1 MEKTKIFFLDNM
13 DSFTYNLVDEFA
25 AMGFD
30 IEVYRNDVN
39 ADYIFSKIND
49 HQGATMLVLSPGPGK
64 PSEAGCMP
72 RLIQLCA
79 GNVPIIGICLGFQAL
94 VEYYG
99 GQVGHAPEVMHG
111 KSSPMVG
118 KEHHG
123 IFAKISQPMQV
134 GRYHSLAAINLPT
147 VLDLIGFCG
156 DVPMVV
162 EHKSDRVLAFQFHPE
177 SILTPY
183 GSQLLKQ
190 SIAYLIDQD
199 EHLGDDA
206 LSHILSGHTLN
217 QGQAKELFTQIMRGG
232 FSDIELSAFLSAMK
246 MRGETVNEIIGAA
259 EVMLENATP
268 FNCTEDSG
276 WIADNCGTGGDGS
289 QSINIST
296 MACITAAAAGVKMA
310 KHGNRSVSSNSGS
323 ADLLEHLGVNI
334 ELSPEKASQC
344 LQQVGMSFLFAP
356 LYHKAVKNV
365 MPVRKSLRT
374 RTIFNLLG
382 PMVNPARPNIQLLGV
397 YDSALCLPIAQ
408 VLRKLG
414 CQRAMVVHGSGMDEI
429 CLHGTTNVAHLHD
442 GQITEYILSP
452 KDFGAQTYA
461 LEEIKG
467 GDPKENAKIALDILA
482 GKGTK
487 AQNAWVAVN
496 VAPILM
502 MAELASDLRQG
513 TQKAFEILQNGKAL
527 TLLKAYG
534 EFSHA

>member
-25 AMGFD
+25 ALGFD
-30 IEVYRNDVN
+30 IEVYRNDVR
-39 ADYIFSKIND
+39 AEHIVSQINRY
-49 HQGATMLVLSPGPGK
+49 QGNTMLVLSPGPGK

-72 RLIQLCA
+72 KLIQLCA

-99 GQVGHAPEVMHG
+99 GQVGHAPEVIHG
-111 KSSPMVG
+111 KSSLMVG
-118 KEHHG
+118 KEHHN
-123 IFAKISQPMQV
+123 IFANIGQPMRV

-156 DVPMVV
+156 DIPMVI
-162 EHKSDRVLAFQFHPE
+162 EHKSDRVLGFQFHPE
-177 SILTPY
+177 SILTPH

-190 SIAYLIDQD
+190 SIAYLIDQE

-206 LSHILSGHTLN
+206 LSHVLSGHTLN
-217 QGQAKELFTQIMRGG
+217 QGQAKALFTQIMRGD

-246 MRGETVNEIIGAA
+246 IRSETVNEIIGAA
-259 EVMLENATP
+259 AVMLENATIFDYP
-268 FNCTEDSG
+268 KDG
-276 WIADNCGTGGDGS
+276 WIADNCGTGGDGT

-296 MACITAAAAGVKMA
+296 IACLVAVAAGVKMA
-310 KHGNRSVSSNSGS
+310 KHGNRSVSSKSGS
-323 ADLLEHLGVNI
+323 ADLLEHLGINI

-344 LQQVGMSFLFAP
+344 LEQVGMSFLFAP

-365 MPVRKSLRT
+365 MPIRKALRT

-382 PMVNPARPNIQLLGV
+382 PIVNPARPNIQLLGV

-429 CLHGTTNVAHLHD
+429 CLHGVTSVAHLHD
-442 GQITEYILSP
+442 GHISEYTLSP
-452 KDFGAQTYA
+452 EDFGLQQYS
-461 LEEIKG
+461 LQEIKG
-467 GDPKENAKIALDILA
+467 GDPKENAKIALNILG
-482 GKGTK
+482 GKGTA
-487 AQNAWVAVN
+487 AQNAWVAAN
-496 VAPILM
+496 VAPILV
-502 MAELASDLRQG
+502 MAEQAKDLKQAV
-513 TQKAFEILQNGKAL
+513 QKALDILDNGQAL
-527 TLLKAYG
+527 ALLKTYG